1 MEKEKLCGKEEIKVL
16 KLFVLETEKYLK
28 IHFFL
33 GLRDLLG
40 TSGFPLAI
48 LVQEFP

>member
-1 MEKEKLCGKEEIKVL
+1 MASGKPGVPSKSRNPG
-16 KLFVLETEKYLK
+16 KKTE
-28 IHFFL
+28 HFFL

>member
-16 KLFVLETEKYLK
+16 KLFVLETEKYFF
-28 IHFFL
+28 FFL

-40 TSGFPLAI
+40 TSSFPLAI